1 MGGYRSRR
9 GPKNAPSGP
18 PQRLCPLAGFG
29 EDAFDPNLLC
39 DRVSRAFGI
48 AGHHHWLDA
57 QYLEVGDRLRGVR
70 SDDVGGGDH
79 TRGTA
84 LKGNKDDGLSLID
97 KLVGYLL
104 ERPERD
110 IEALEETR
118 CANQHP

>member
-1 MGGYRSRR
+1 
-9 GPKNAPSGP
+9 
-18 PQRLCPLAGFG
+18 
-29 EDAFDPNLLC
+29 
-39 DRVSRAFGI
+39 
-48 AGHHHWLDA
+48 
-57 QYLEVGDRLRGVR
+57 

-97 KLVGYLL
+97 KLVGCLL

-118 CANQHP
+118 CADQHPTSTDGYADAMARNVLEFLDGCIGRCPAALELVQHGLLQRVAAARFGCSR